1 MVAMG
6 TAILVVMWWWF
17 ARENRRRDQGPIK
30 EKYRGLDED
39 ELKELGDESPHYRYT
54 I

>member
-1 MVAMG
+1 MVGMG
-6 TAILVVMWWWF
+6 AVIYALLHLWY
-17 ARENRRRDQGPIK
+17 ARENRRREAGAVQ
-30 EKYRGLDED
+30 EEYRGLAED